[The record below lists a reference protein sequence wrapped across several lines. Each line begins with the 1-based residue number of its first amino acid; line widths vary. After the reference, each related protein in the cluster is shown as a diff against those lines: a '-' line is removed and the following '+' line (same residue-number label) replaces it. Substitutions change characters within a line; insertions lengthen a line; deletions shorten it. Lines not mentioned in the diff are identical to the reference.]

1 MILTDFCN
9 AEKTTDAIPDGD
21 GEAARPAPPK
31 PTIVSI
37 PRAAEICKA
46 ERIGLSHRQLRG
58 LVMSGRLK
66 HIPVGRVKYVSMD
79 IIRAAVK
86 DPNSPLW
93 AGSSPE

>member
-9 AEKTTDAIPDGD
+9 AEKTTDAIPEGD

-31 PTIVSI
+31 PTIVTL
-37 PRAAEICKA
+37 PKAADICKA
-46 ERIGLSHRQLRG
+46 EGIGLSYRQLRG
-58 LVMSGRLK
+58 LVMSRRLQHFK
-66 HIPVGRVKYVSMD
+66 NGPRYYVSME